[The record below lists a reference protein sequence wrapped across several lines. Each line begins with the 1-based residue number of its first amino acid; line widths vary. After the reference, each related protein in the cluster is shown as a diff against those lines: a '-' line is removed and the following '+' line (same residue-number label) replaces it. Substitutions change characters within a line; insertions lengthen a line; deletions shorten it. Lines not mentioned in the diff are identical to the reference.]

1 MATSLQS
8 VIVLDFGSQY
18 TQLIAR
24 RIREIGIYS
33 EILPYHTTAEAIRE
47 HQPKAVILSGGPN
60 SVYDESAFMPDPEV
74 FNLGVPVLGICYGL
88 QAIAKHFGGKVESS
102 SKQEFGRARM
112 IVGHDADNESMLFR
126 NIPDSDV
133 WMSHGDKVTRLPE
146 GFRVTAGT
154 GNAEMCAIESF
165 GSKAALKVY
174 GLQFHPEVQ
183 HSLYGKQLLSNF
195 LIDIAGIT
203 PDWSP
208 KSFIEHQIEEI
219 RRVAGNSTVVCG
231 ISGGVDS
238 TVAAVLVSK
247 AIGKQ
252 LHCVFV
258 DNGLL
263 RKNEAGKV
271 MQFLKPL
278 GLKVTLAD
286 ASDLFL
292 GRLKGVASPEKK
304 RKIIGRTFIRVFEE
318 NIHDEQFLVQGTLY
332 PDVIESV
339 SVNGPS
345 QTIKSH
351 HNVGGLPKRMKLK
364 LIEPL
369 RELFKDEV
377 RAVGRELGID
387 EDILMRHPFPGPG
400 LAVRVLGSLSRERL
414 DILRDA
420 DEIYIEELKS
430 SGLYQ
435 KVWQAFSVLL
445 PVQSVGVMGDKRTYE
460 NVLALRAVEST
471 DGMTADWAQL
481 PHDFLARVSNR
492 IINEVRGIN
501 RVAYDI
507 SSKPPATIEW
517 E

>member
-1 MATSLQS
+1 MQS
-8 VIVLDFGSQY
+8 VLVLDFGSQY

-24 RIREIGIYS
+24 RIRELGIYS
-33 EILPYHTTAEAIRE
+33 EILPYSTTPETIRE
-47 HQPKAVILSGGPN
+47 HNPRAIILSGGPT
-60 SVYDESAFMPDPEV
+60 SVYGDSAILPHPGIFS
-74 FNLGVPVLGICYGL
+74 LGLPILGICYGL
-88 QAIAKHFGGKVESS
+88 QAIANHFGGAVESS
-102 SKQEFGRARM
+102 SKQEFGRAKILVDRSA
-112 IVGHDADNESMLFR
+112 GHESLLFEGF
-126 NIPDSDV
+126 PDSDV
-133 WMSHGDKVTRLPE
+133 WMSHGDKVTRMPE
-146 GFRVTAGT
+146 GFRITASS
-154 GNAEMCAIESF
+154 GNSEMCAIESY
-165 GSKAALKVY
+165 GSKAALKIY

-183 HSLYGKQLLSNF
+183 HSLYGKQLLGNF
-195 LIDIAGIT
+195 LLNIAGIT
-203 PDWSP
+203 PDWSS
-208 KSFIEHQIEEI
+208 KSFIDHQIADI
-219 RRVAGNSTVVCG
+219 RERAGNDTVICG

-263 RKNEAGKV
+263 RKNEAEKV

-286 ASDLFL
+286 SRDLFL
-292 GRLKGVASPEKK
+292 TRLKGVASPEKK

-318 NIHDEQFLVQGTLY
+318 HIHEEKFLVQGTLY

-339 SVNGPS
+339 SVKGPS
-345 QTIKSH
+345 ETIKSH

-377 RAVGRELGID
+377 RAVGRELGIA

-400 LAVRVLGSLSRERL
+400 LAVRVLGSVNPERVE
-414 DILRDA
+414 ILQNA
-420 DEIYIEELKS
+420 DEIFIEELKS

-435 KVWQAFSVLL
+435 QVWQAFSVLL

-471 DGMTADWAQL
+471 DGMTADWAHL
-481 PHDFLARVSNR
+481 PHDFLAKVSNR

>member
-1 MATSLQS
+1 MQS
-8 VIVLDFGSQY
+8 VLVLDFGSQY

-24 RIREIGIYS
+24 RIRELGIYS
-33 EILPYHTTAEAIRE
+33 EILPYNTTPDTIRE
-47 HQPKAVILSGGPN
+47 HAPKAIILSGGPT
-60 SVYDESAFMPDPEV
+60 SVYGESAILPNEGIFS
-74 FNLGVPVLGICYGL
+74 LGLPILGICYGL
-88 QAIAKHFGGKVESS
+88 QAIAKHFGGEVASS
-102 SKQEFGRARM
+102 AKQEFGRAKMLVSRD
-112 IVGHDADNESMLFR
+112 GEHESMLFR

-133 WMSHGDKVTRLPE
+133 WMSHGDKVVNLPE
-146 GFRVTAGT
+146 GFRITASSA
-154 GNAEMCAIESF
+154 NSEMCALESF
-165 GSKAALKVY
+165 GSRAALKVY

-183 HSLYGKQLLSNF
+183 HTLYGKQLLSNF

-208 KSFIEHQIEEI
+208 KHFIDHQIEEI
-219 RRVAGNSTVVCG
+219 RRTAGDKTVICG

-238 TVAAVLVSK
+238 SVAAVLVSR
-247 AIGKQ
+247 AIGKN

-263 RKNEAGKV
+263 RKNEADKV
-271 MQFLKPL
+271 MQFLKHL
-278 GLKVTLAD
+278 GLRLTLAD
-286 ASDLFL
+286 ASELFL
-292 GRLKGVASPEKK
+292 KRLKNVASPEKK

-318 NIHDEQFLVQGTLY
+318 QLDNEKFLVQGTLY

-339 SVNGPS
+339 SVKGPS
-345 QTIKSH
+345 ETIKSH

-377 RAVGRELGID
+377 RAVGRELGIA

-400 LAVRVLGSLSRERL
+400 LAVRVLGSVSKERL

-420 DEIYIEELKS
+420 DEIYLEELKS

-435 KVWQAFSVLL
+435 NVWQAFSVLL

-460 NVLALRAVEST
+460 NVLALRAVESS

>member
-1 MATSLQS
+1 MQS
-8 VIVLDFGSQY
+8 VLVLDFGSQY

-24 RIREIGIYS
+24 RTRELGIYS
-33 EILPYHTTAEAIRE
+33 EILPYNTTPETIRE
-47 HQPKAVILSGGPN
+47 HNPSAIILSGGPT
-60 SVYDESAFMPDPEV
+60 SVYDENAILPHDGIFS
-74 FNLGVPVLGICYGL
+74 LGIPILGICYGL
-88 QAIAKHFGGKVESS
+88 QAIAKHFGGKVASS
-102 SKQEFGRARM
+102 LKQEFGRAKILVRR
-112 IVGHDADNESMLFR
+112 DDNHESMLFR

-133 WMSHGDKVTRLPE
+133 WMSHGDKVVNLPE
-146 GFRVTAGT
+146 GFRVTASSE
-154 GNAEMCAIESF
+154 NSEMCAFESS
-165 GSKAALKVY
+165 GSKGALKIY
-174 GLQFHPEVQ
+174 ALQFHPEVQ
-183 HSLYGKQLLSNF
+183 HSLYGKLLLSNF
-195 LIDIAGIT
+195 LIDIAGIK
-203 PDWSP
+203 PDWSS
-208 KSFIEHQIEEI
+208 KSFIEHQIEDI
-219 RRVAGNSTVVCG
+219 RQKAGKETVICG

-238 TVAAVLVSK
+238 TVAAVLVSR

-263 RKNEAGKV
+263 RKNEAEKV
-271 MQFLKPL
+271 MSFLKPL
-278 GLKVTLAD
+278 GLRVTLAD

-292 GRLKGVASPEKK
+292 NRLKSVASPEKK
-304 RKIIGRTFIRVFEE
+304 RKIIGRTFIQVFEE
-318 NIHDEQFLVQGTLY
+318 HMNQEKFLVQGTLY

-339 SVNGPS
+339 SVKGPS
-345 QTIKSH
+345 ETIKSH

-377 RAVGRELGID
+377 RAVGRELGIA

-400 LAVRVLGSLSRERL
+400 LAVRVLGSLTRERL
-414 DILRDA
+414 DILREA
-420 DEIYIEELKS
+420 DEVYIEELKS

-435 KVWQAFSVLL
+435 QVWQAFSVLL

>member
-1 MATSLQS
+1 MQS
-8 VIVLDFGSQY
+8 VVVLDFGSQY

-24 RIREIGIYS
+24 RIRELGIYS
-33 EILPYHTTAEAIRE
+33 EILPYNTTPENIRE
-47 HQPKAVILSGGPN
+47 HHPKAIILSGGPT
-60 SVYDESAFMPDPEV
+60 SVYDESAILPDGGI
-74 FNLGVPVLGICYGL
+74 FSLGIPILGICYGL
-88 QAIAKHFGGKVESS
+88 QAIANHFGGEVASS
-102 SKQEFGRARM
+102 SKHEFGRSKILVNRD
-112 IVGHDADNESMLFR
+112 GDKESLLFHD
-126 NIPDSDV
+126 IPDSDV
-133 WMSHGDKVTRLPE
+133 WMSHGDKVVRLPE
-146 GFRVTAGT
+146 GFRGTASSE
-154 GNAEMCAIESF
+154 NSEICAFESC
-165 GSKAALKVY
+165 GSRAALKVY

-183 HSLYGKQLLSNF
+183 HTLYGKQLFSNF
-195 LIDIAGIT
+195 LLNIAGIT
-203 PDWSP
+203 PDWSS
-208 KSFIEHQIEEI
+208 KSFIDHQIEEI
-219 RRVAGNSTVVCG
+219 RNKAGKETVICG

-238 TVAAVLVSK
+238 TVAAVLVGK
-247 AIGKQ
+247 ALGKQ

-271 MQFLKPL
+271 MSFLSTL
-278 GLKVTLAD
+278 GLRVSLVD

-292 GRLKGVASPEKK
+292 KRLKNVASPEKK
-304 RKIIGRTFIRVFEE
+304 RKIIGKTFIQIFEE
-318 NIHDEQFLVQGTLY
+318 QMAHEKFLVQGTLY

-339 SVNGPS
+339 SIKGPS
-345 QTIKSH
+345 ATIKSH

-377 RAVGRELGID
+377 RAVGRELGIA

-400 LAVRVLGSLSRERL
+400 LAVRVLGSVNKERL
-414 DILRDA
+414 DVLREA
-420 DEIYIEELKS
+420 DEIFIEELKS
-430 SGLYQ
+430 SGLYSQ
-435 KVWQAFSVLL
+435 VWQAFAVLL

-471 DGMTADWAQL
+471 DGMTADWAPL

>member
-1 MATSLQS
+1 MQS
-8 VIVLDFGSQY
+8 VLVLDFGSQY

-24 RIREIGIYS
+24 RIRELGIYS
-33 EILPYHTTAEAIRE
+33 EILPYNTTSEIIKE
-47 HQPKAVILSGGPN
+47 HRPKAIILSGGPT
-60 SVYDESAFMPDPEV
+60 SVYDESAMMPHKSI
-74 FNLGVPVLGICYGL
+74 FSLGIPVLGICYGL
-88 QAIAKHFGGKVESS
+88 QVIAKHFDGEVASS
-102 SKQEFGRARM
+102 LKQEFGRTKIQIKREEM
-112 IVGHDADNESMLFR
+112 DESMLFR

-133 WMSHGDKVTRLPE
+133 WMSHGDKVVRLPE
-146 GFRVTAGT
+146 GFRVTASSANSET
-154 GNAEMCAIESF
+154 CAFESSGNKSAMKIYA
-165 GSKAALKVY
+165 
-174 GLQFHPEVQ
+174 LQFHPEVQ
-183 HSLYGKQLLSNF
+183 HTLYGKQLLSNF
-195 LIDIAGIT
+195 LIDIAGIK
-203 PDWSP
+203 PDWSS
-208 KSFIEHQIEEI
+208 KSFIEHQLDDI
-219 RRVAGNSTVVCG
+219 RHKAGKETVICG

-263 RKNEAGKV
+263 RKHEAEKV
-271 MQFLKPL
+271 MSFLKPL

-292 GRLKGVASPEKK
+292 KRLKGIASPEKK
-304 RKIIGRTFIRVFEE
+304 RKIIGKTFIQIFEE
-318 NIHDEQFLVQGTLY
+318 HIHDEKFLVQGTLY

-339 SVNGPS
+339 SVKGPS
-345 QTIKSH
+345 ETIKSH

-377 RAVGRELGID
+377 RSVGRELGLN
-387 EDILMRHPFPGPG
+387 EEILMRHPFPGPG
-400 LAVRVLGSLSRERL
+400 LAVRVLGSVSRERL
-414 DILRDA
+414 NILREA
-420 DEIYIEELKS
+420 DDIYIEELKS
-430 SGLYQ
+430 SSLYQ
-435 KVWQAFSVLL
+435 QVWQAFSVLL

-460 NVLALRAVEST
+460 NVLALRAVESS
-471 DGMTADWAQL
+471 DGMTADWAPL

>member
-1 MATSLQS
+1 MQS
-8 VIVLDFGSQY
+8 VLVLDFGSQY

-24 RIREIGIYS
+24 RTRELGIYS
-33 EILPYHTTAEAIRE
+33 EILPYNTTPETIRE
-47 HQPKAVILSGGPN
+47 HNPGAIILSGGPT
-60 SVYDESAFMPDPEV
+60 SVYDEAAILPDDGI
-74 FNLGVPVLGICYGL
+74 FSLGIPILGICYGL
-88 QAIAKHFGGKVESS
+88 QAIAKHFGGEVASS
-102 SKQEFGRARM
+102 SKQEFGRAKILVNRD
-112 IVGHDADNESMLFR
+112 GDHESMLFR

-133 WMSHGDKVTRLPE
+133 WMSHGDKVVHLPE
-146 GFRVTAGT
+146 GFRVTASSE
-154 GNAEMCAIESF
+154 NSEMCAFESC
-165 GSKAALKVY
+165 GSKGALKVY
-174 GLQFHPEVQ
+174 ALQFHPEVQ
-183 HSLYGKQLLSNF
+183 HTLYGKQLLSNF
-195 LIDIAGIT
+195 LIDIAGIK
-203 PDWSP
+203 PDWSS

-219 RRVAGNSTVVCG
+219 GRKAGKETVICG

-238 TVAAVLVSK
+238 TVAAVLVGK

-263 RKNEAGKV
+263 RKNEAEKV
-271 MQFLKPL
+271 MSFLSTLGLRVSLIDASELFLK
-278 GLKVTLAD
+278 
-286 ASDLFL
+286 
-292 GRLKGVASPEKK
+292 RLKNVASPEKK
-304 RKIIGRTFIRVFEE
+304 RKIIGKTFIQVFEE
-318 NIHDEQFLVQGTLY
+318 QMAHEKFLVQGTLY

-339 SVNGPS
+339 SVKGPS
-345 QTIKSH
+345 ETIKSH

-377 RAVGRELGID
+377 RAVGRELGIA

-400 LAVRVLGSLSRERL
+400 LAVRVLGSVNKERL
-414 DILRDA
+414 DILREA

-435 KVWQAFSVLL
+435 QVWQAFAVLL

>member
-1 MATSLQS
+1 
-8 VIVLDFGSQY
+8 V
-18 TQLIAR
+18 TQL
-24 RIREIGIYS
+24 
-33 EILPYHTTAEAIRE
+33 
-47 HQPKAVILSGGPN
+47 
-60 SVYDESAFMPDPEV
+60 PD
-74 FNLGVPVLGICYGL
+74 
-88 QAIAKHFGGKVESS
+88 
-102 SKQEFGRARM
+102 
-112 IVGHDADNESMLFR
+112 
-126 NIPDSDV
+126 
-133 WMSHGDKVTRLPE
+133 
-146 GFRVTAGT
+146 GFRITAST
-154 GNAEMCAIESF
+154 QNAEMCAIESF

-208 KSFIEHQIEEI
+208 KSFIEHQIGEI
-219 RRVAGNSTVVCG
+219 KRVAGDSTVVCG

-247 AIGKQ
+247 AIGEK

-263 RKNEAGKV
+263 RKDEAVKV
-271 MQFLKPL
+271 MEFLKPL
-278 GLKVTLAD
+278 GLNISLAD

-304 RKIIGRTFIRVFEE
+304 RKIIGRTFIQVFEQ
-318 NIHDEQFLVQGTLY
+318 NIHDEKFLVQGTLY

-339 SVNGPS
+339 SVKGPS
-345 QTIKSH
+345 EMIKSH

-377 RAVGRELGID
+377 RAVGRELGIA

-400 LAVRVLGSLSRERL
+400 LAVRVLGSLTRERL
-414 DILRDA
+414 DVLRDA
-420 DEIYIEELKS
+420 DQIFIDELKS
-430 SGLYQ
+430 SGLYS

-471 DGMTADWAQL
+471 DGMTADWAHL

>member
-1 MATSLQS
+1 MQS
-8 VIVLDFGSQY
+8 VLVLDFGSQY

-24 RIREIGIYS
+24 RIRELGIYS
-33 EILPYHTTAEAIRE
+33 EILPFNTSPETIRE
-47 HQPKAVILSGGPN
+47 HNPRAIILSGGPT
-60 SVYDESAFMPDPEV
+60 SVYDESAILPDGGI
-74 FNLGVPVLGICYGL
+74 FSLGIPMLGICYGL
-88 QAIAKHFGGKVESS
+88 QAIAKHFGGEVASS
-102 SKQEFGRARM
+102 SKHEFGRAKILVTRSEE
-112 IVGHDADNESMLFR
+112 HESPLFR

-133 WMSHGDKVTRLPE
+133 WMSHGDKVVRLPE
-146 GFRVTAGT
+146 GFRVTASSD
-154 GNAEMCAIESF
+154 NSEMCAFESS
-165 GSKAALKVY
+165 GSKGALKIY
-174 GLQFHPEVQ
+174 ALQFHPEVQ
-183 HSLYGKQLLSNF
+183 HTLYGKQLLSNF
-195 LIDIAGIT
+195 LLDIAGIK
-203 PDWSP
+203 PDWSS
-208 KSFIEHQIEEI
+208 KSFIEHQIDDI
-219 RRVAGNSTVVCG
+219 AAKAGKETVICG

-238 TVAAVLVSK
+238 TVAAVMVGR
-247 AIGKQ
+247 AIGKK

-263 RKNEAGKV
+263 RKNEAEKV
-271 MQFLKPL
+271 MSFLSTLGLRVTLVDASELFLK
-278 GLKVTLAD
+278 
-286 ASDLFL
+286 
-292 GRLKGVASPEKK
+292 RLKAVASPEKK
-304 RKIIGRTFIRVFEE
+304 RKIIGRTFIQVFEE
-318 NIHDEQFLVQGTLY
+318 QMKGEKFLVQGTLY

-339 SVNGPS
+339 SVKGPS
-345 QTIKSH
+345 ETIKSH

-377 RAVGRELGID
+377 RAVGRELGIA

-400 LAVRVLGSLSRERL
+400 LAVRVLGSITRERL

-420 DEIYIEELKS
+420 DEIFIEELKS
-430 SGLYQ
+430 SGLYTQ
-435 KVWQAFSVLL
+435 VWQAFAVLL

-481 PHDFLARVSNR
+481 PHEFLARVSNR

>member
-1 MATSLQS
+1 MQS
-8 VIVLDFGSQY
+8 VLVLDFGSQY

-24 RIREIGIYS
+24 RIRELGIYS
-33 EILPYHTTAEAIRE
+33 EILPYNTTPESIRE
-47 HQPKAVILSGGPN
+47 HGPRAIILSGGPT
-60 SVYDESAFMPDPEV
+60 SVYGESAILPDEGI
-74 FNLGVPVLGICYGL
+74 FALGIPILGICYGL
-88 QAIAKHFGGKVESS
+88 QAIAKHFGGEVASAAKH
-102 SKQEFGRARM
+102 EFGRSK
-112 IVGHDADNESMLFR
+112 ILVEHSNEQESLLFR

-133 WMSHGDKVTRLPE
+133 WMSHGDKVVRMPE
-146 GFRVTAGT
+146 GFRVTASSE
-154 GNAEMCAIESF
+154 NSEMCAIESC
-165 GSKAALKVY
+165 GNKAALKVY

-183 HSLYGKQLLSNF
+183 HTLYGKQLLSNF
-195 LIDIAGIT
+195 LIDIAGIE
-203 PDWSP
+203 PDWSS

-219 RRVAGNSTVVCG
+219 RRKAGSDTVICG

-238 TVAAVLVSK
+238 TVASVLVGQ

-263 RKNEAGKV
+263 RKNEAEKV
-271 MQFLKPL
+271 MSFLGTL
-278 GLKVTLAD
+278 GLRVSLVD

-292 GRLKGVASPEKK
+292 KRLKGVASPEKK
-304 RKIIGRTFIRVFEE
+304 RKIIGRTFIQVFEE
-318 NIHDEQFLVQGTLY
+318 QMQQEKFLVQGTLY

-339 SVNGPS
+339 SVKGPS
-345 QTIKSH
+345 ETIKSH

-377 RAVGRELGID
+377 RAVGRELGIA

-400 LAVRVLGSLSRERL
+400 LAVRVLGSLTKERL
-414 DILRDA
+414 DILREA
-420 DEIYIEELKS
+420 DEIFIDELKS
-430 SGLYQ
+430 SGLYS
-435 KVWQAFSVLL
+435 KVWQAFAVLL

-471 DGMTADWAQL
+471 DGMTADWAPL

>member
-33 EILPYHTTAEAIRE
+33 EILPFHTTAEAIRAR
-47 HQPKAVILSGGPN
+47 QPKAIILSGGPN

-74 FNLGVPVLGICYGL
+74 FRLGVPVLGICYGL
-88 QAIAKHFGGKVESS
+88 QAIAKHFGGKVEGS
-102 SKQEFGRARM
+102 SKQEFGRAKM
-112 IVGHDADNESMLFR
+112 IVSKEAGGESPLFR
-126 NIPDSDV
+126 DIPDSDV

-146 GFRVTAGT
+146 GFRITAST
-154 GNAEMCAIESF
+154 ENAAMCAIESF
-165 GSKAALKVY
+165 GSKAELKIY

-183 HSLYGKQLLSNF
+183 HSLYGRQLLSNF
-195 LIDIAGIT
+195 LIDIAGIK

-208 KSFIEHQIEEI
+208 KSFIDHQIEEI
-219 RRVAGNSTVVCG
+219 RKQAGTSTVVCG

-263 RKNEAGKV
+263 RKNEARQV
-271 MQFLKPL
+271 MEFLKPL
-278 GLKVTLAD
+278 GLDITLAD
-286 ASDLFL
+286 AADLFL

-318 NIHDEQFLVQGTLY
+318 NIHEERFLVQGTLY

-345 QTIKSH
+345 ETIKSH

-377 RAVGRELGID
+377 RAVGRELGIP

-400 LAVRVLGSLSRERL
+400 LAVRVIGSLTRERL
-414 DILRDA
+414 DVLRDA
-420 DEIYIEELKS
+420 DQIFIEELKT

-445 PVQSVGVMGDKRTYE
+445 PVQSVGVMGDRRTYE

-471 DGMTADWAQL
+471 DGMTADWAHL
-481 PHDFLARVSNR
+481 PHEFLARVSNR
-492 IINEVRGIN
+492 IINEVRGVN

>member
-33 EILPYHTTAEAIRE
+33 EILPYHTTAETIKA
-47 HQPKAVILSGGPN
+47 HQPRAIILSGGPN
-60 SVYDESAFMPDPEV
+60 SVYDEKAFMPDPEI
-74 FNLGVPVLGICYGL
+74 FSLGVPVLGICYGL
-88 QAIAKHFGGKVESS
+88 QAIAKHFGGNVESS

-112 IVGHDADNESMLFR
+112 LVSHEEEHESPLFKD
-126 NIPDSDV
+126 IPDSDV
-133 WMSHGDKVTRLPE
+133 WMSHGDKVTQLPE
-146 GFRVTAGT
+146 GFRVTAST
-154 GNAEMCAIESF
+154 ANAEMCAIESF
-165 GSKAALKVY
+165 GQKAALKVY

-208 KSFIEHQIEEI
+208 KSFIQHQIEEI
-219 RRVAGNSTVVCG
+219 RKVAGDSTVVCG

-247 AIGKQ
+247 AIGEK

-263 RKNEAGKV
+263 RKNEAVKV
-271 MQFLKPL
+271 MEFLKPL
-278 GLKVTLAD
+278 GLNISLAD

-304 RKIIGRTFIRVFEE
+304 RKIIGRTFIQVFEE
-318 NIHDEQFLVQGTLY
+318 NIHDEKFLVQGTLY

-339 SVNGPS
+339 SVKGPS
-345 QTIKSH
+345 EMIKSH

-377 RAVGRELGID
+377 RAVGRELGIA

-400 LAVRVLGSLSRERL
+400 LAVRVLGSLTRERL
-414 DILRDA
+414 DVLRDA
-420 DEIYIEELKS
+420 DQIFIDELKS
-430 SGLYQ
+430 SGLYS

-471 DGMTADWAQL
+471 DGMTADWAHL
-481 PHDFLARVSNR
+481 PHDFLAKVSNR

>member
-8 VIVLDFGSQY
+8 VVVLDFGSQY

-33 EILPYHTTAEAIRE
+33 EILPYHATADTIRN
-47 HQPKAVILSGGPN
+47 HNPKAIILSGGPT
-60 SVYDESAFMPDPEV
+60 SVYGESAIMPDAGL
-74 FNLGVPVLGICYGL
+74 FTLGVPVLGICYGL
-88 QAIAKHFGGKVESS
+88 QAIAKHFGGEVEGSA
-102 SKQEFGRARM
+102 KQEFGRARM
-112 IVGHDADNESMLFR
+112 VVNRGGEKESLLFR
-126 NIPDSDV
+126 DIPDSDV

-146 GFRVTAGT
+146 GFRVTASS
-154 GNAEMCAIESF
+154 GNSEMCAIESF
-165 GSKAALKVY
+165 GSRSALKVY

-183 HSLYGKQLLSNF
+183 HTHYGKQLLSNF
-195 LIDIAGIT
+195 LVDIAGIR

-208 KSFIEHQIEEI
+208 KSFIDHQIGEI
-219 RRVAGNSTVVCG
+219 RRQAGDSTVVCG

-238 TVAAVLVSK
+238 TVAAVLVSR
-247 AIGKQ
+247 AIGKK

-263 RKNEAGKV
+263 RKNEAKKV
-271 MQFLKPL
+271 MTFLKPL
-278 GLKVTLAD
+278 GLKITLAD

-292 GRLKGVASPEKK
+292 RRLKNVASPEKK
-304 RKIIGRTFIRVFEE
+304 RKIIGSIFIRVFEE
-318 NIHDEQFLVQGTLY
+318 NIHNEKFLVQGTLY

-339 SVNGPS
+339 SVRGPS
-345 QTIKSH
+345 ETIKSH

-377 RAVGRELGID
+377 RAVGRELGIA

-400 LAVRVLGSLSRERL
+400 LAVRVLGSVSRERL
-414 DILRDA
+414 DVLRDA
-420 DEIYIEELKS
+420 DEIYLEELKS
-430 SGLYQ
+430 SGHYQ

-492 IINEVRGIN
+492 IINEVRGVN

>member
-1 MATSLQS
+1 MQS
-8 VIVLDFGSQY
+8 VLVLDFGSQY

-24 RIREIGIYS
+24 RIRELGIYS
-33 EILPYHTTAEAIRE
+33 EILPYNASPEVIRE
-47 HQPKAVILSGGPN
+47 HHPKAIILSGGPT
-60 SVYDESAFMPDPEV
+60 SVYDESAILPDDRI
-74 FNLGVPVLGICYGL
+74 FSLGIPILGICYGL
-88 QAIAKHFGGKVESS
+88 QAIAKHFGGEVAGS
-102 SKQEFGRARM
+102 SKHEFGRAKILVTRDEE
-112 IVGHDADNESMLFR
+112 HESPLFR
-126 NIPDSDV
+126 DIPDSDV
-133 WMSHGDKVTRLPE
+133 WMSHGDKVIQLPE
-146 GFRVTAGT
+146 GFRVTASSD
-154 GNAEMCAIESF
+154 NSEMCAFESF
-165 GSKAALKVY
+165 GSKGALKIY
-174 GLQFHPEVQ
+174 ALQFHPEVQ
-183 HSLYGKQLLSNF
+183 HTLYGKQLLSNF
-195 LIDIAGIT
+195 LLDIAGIT
-203 PDWSP
+203 PDWSS
-208 KSFIEHQIEEI
+208 KSFIDHQIAEI
-219 RRVAGNSTVVCG
+219 ARKAGKEKVICG

-238 TVAAVLVSK
+238 TVAAVMVGK

-263 RKNEAGKV
+263 RKNEAEKV
-271 MQFLKPL
+271 MSFLSTL
-278 GLKVTLAD
+278 GLRVSLVD

-292 GRLKGVASPEKK
+292 KRLKAVASPEKK
-304 RKIIGRTFIRVFEE
+304 RKIIGRTFIQIFEE
-318 NIHDEQFLVQGTLY
+318 QMKGEKFLVQGTLY

-339 SVNGPS
+339 SVKGPS
-345 QTIKSH
+345 ETIKSH

-377 RAVGRELGID
+377 RAVGRELGIA

-400 LAVRVLGSLSRERL
+400 LAVRVLGSVSKERL
-414 DILRDA
+414 DILRNA
-420 DEIYIEELKS
+420 DEIFIEELKS

-435 KVWQAFSVLL
+435 KVWQAFAVLL

-460 NVLALRAVEST
+460 NVLALRAVESS
-471 DGMTADWAQL
+471 DGMTADWAPL